1 MPEMPQAD
9 QPAPSGDMESRVME
23 LESRLAHQENML
35 DDLNGI
41 VVSQQREIDDLTR
54 KLEMMISR
62 VREVEQGGSA
72 LPANDG
78 PPPHY

>member
-1 MPEMPQAD
+1 MPESLSAKL
-9 QPAPSGDMESRVME
+9 AEFEARVME
-23 LESRLAHQENML
+23 LESRLAHQESTL

-41 VVSQQREIDDLTR
+41 VVAQRGEIDLLNRQVTLLVTR
-54 KLEMMISR
+54 SR
-62 VREVEQGGSA
+62 EADRGGEA